1 MYEHPYLSYQV
12 TDFEREQLEHAVER
26 RRMLIERADQIVPR
40 QVGPLGRMLRRMFG
54 RAGATTA
61 EAGVP
66 VRASAGLSNERRG
79 TAPCEPLTA
88 R

>member
-12 TDFEREQLEHAVER
+12 SEFEREQLERAVER

-40 QVGPLGRMLRRMFG
+40 QAGALRRMLRRILG
-54 RAGATTA
+54 RTG
-61 EAGVP
+61 AGVQP
-66 VRASAGLSNERRG
+66 AAAAAPSIERRSPG
-79 TAPCEPLTA
+79 SCEPLTA

>member
-12 TDFEREQLEHAVER
+12 TEFEREQLERAVER

-40 QVGPLGRMLRRMFG
+40 QAGALRRMLRRMLG
-54 RAGATTA
+54 RTGASVQPA
-61 EAGVP
+61 AAP
-66 VRASAGLSNERRG
+66 SIERRSPG
-79 TAPCEPLTA
+79 SCEPLTA

>member
-12 TDFEREQLEHAVER
+12 TEFEREQLERAAER

-40 QVGPLGRMLRRMFG
+40 RVGPVRGALRRMLG
-54 RAGATTA
+54 RTRTAADAATARSDAGPST
-61 EAGVP
+61 
-66 VRASAGLSNERRG
+66 ERRPAG
-79 TAPCEPLTA
+79 SCEPLTA

>member
-12 TDFEREQLEHAVER
+12 TEFEREQLERAAER

-40 QVGPLGRMLRRMFG
+40 EAGALRRMLHRMRG
-54 RAGATTA
+54 RAA
-61 EAGVP
+61 AGVG
-66 VRASAGLSNERRG
+66 AGAQAVAAPSVERRSPG
-79 TAPCEPLTA
+79 SCEPLTA